1 MVMFKYHLLSIPKI
15 MTLLNY
21 PILQVRL
28 GQLFAVRPRFLEHE
42 LVPYFLDMVGGV
54 GKPKS
59 IAELLLSHTRVV
71 DDFYIPK

>member
-1 MVMFKYHLLSIPKI
+1 M
-15 MTLLNY
+15 
-21 PILQVRL
+21 RL